1 MIHPSS
7 LHLNWCLEGKLSFR
21 SDASTIEAVDDVFA
35 ECNEDIV
42 NKMEAARKS
51 TLELNIVA
59 AQEKQKEIYMHCTNP
74 AVYSVGALVLR
85 KDFTRK
91 KKEENST
98 VDGLILS
105 S

>member
-1 MIHPSS
+1 MPVKFIASKKESWQDYPDTCVYAYNTSRHDSAKFTPFE
-7 LHLNWCLEGKLSFR
+7 LMFGRQAILLIDIR

-59 AQEKQKEIYMHCTNP
+59 AQEKFMI
-74 AVYSVGALVLR
+74 
-85 KDFTRK
+85 
-91 KKEENST
+91 
-98 VDGLILS
+98 
-105 S
+105 